1 MNSSTNMAIDPE
13 KERII
18 NNMLKDIPESKKVAL
33 RLSNDELEINIDK
46 TSKQFRIEDNI
57 IPLYLEKKR
66 FQGINF

>member
-1 MNSSTNMAIDPE
+1 MAIDPE